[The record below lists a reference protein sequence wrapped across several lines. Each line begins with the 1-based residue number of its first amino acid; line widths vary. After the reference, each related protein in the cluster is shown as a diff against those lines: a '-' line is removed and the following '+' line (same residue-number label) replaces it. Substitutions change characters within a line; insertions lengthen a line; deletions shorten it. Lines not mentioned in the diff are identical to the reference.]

1 MNSPT
6 GNLIATLEFRHLQM
20 LVALDEHRSVSKVAE
35 HLNVSQPAVSK
46 ALNALEA
53 ELNVELFKRTIRGME
68 PTARGVSLINHA
80 RDILAEMN
88 KAHDELQH
96 IRAGRVAKLSM
107 GVLPAAASILVP
119 QFIQRIESNSVGV
132 SIRVQEGTTNALLT
146 QLRADELDFV
156 LGSLSHTSHT
166 ILSADLA
173 THFLYED
180 PVTTVVRIGHPLLER
195 CQIAWEDIAQYSLL
209 LPPPKT
215 ITRAAIDEFFAQ
227 NQVVLP
233 RRHIDSVSNMT
244 NVGILRATDAVG
256 FISQALA
263 NRFVDLK
270 LLAKL
275 PFVLPNI
282 SLQMALI
289 WQPRR
294 EREDLM
300 RRVCAIFDDIVA
312 THILA

>member
-1 MNSPT
+1 MNSFQ
-6 GNLIATLEFRHLQM
+6 GNLVAKLEFRHLQM

-46 ALNALEA
+46 ALTALET

-68 PTARGVSLINHA
+68 PTARGVSLISHA

-96 IRAGRVAKLSM
+96 IREGRVAKLSM

-119 QFIQRIESNSVGV
+119 SFIQRVEASSVGA
-132 SIRVQEGTTNALLT
+132 SIRVEEGTTTTLLPK
-146 QLRADELDFV
+146 LRSGELDFV
-156 LGSLSHTSHT
+156 LGNLSHSNAAGD
-166 ILSADLA
+166 LS
-173 THFLYED
+173 THFLYDD
-180 PVTTVVRIGHPLLER
+180 PITTVVRIDHPLLR
-195 CQIAWEDIAQYSLL
+195 LSQPQWEDIAQFPLL
-209 LPPPKT
+209 LPPPRT

-227 NQVVLP
+227 HNMTLP

-244 NVGILRATDAVG
+244 NIGILRATDAVG
-256 FISQALA
+256 FVSNALA
-263 NRFVDLK
+263 NRFVDLQ
-270 LLAKL
+270 LLVKL

-282 SLQMALI
+282 SLQMGLI
-289 WQPRR
+289 WQPSR

-300 RRVCAIFDDIVA
+300 RRVSSLFDDIVA
-312 THILA
+312 THRRD

>member
-1 MNSPT
+1 MTFSN
-6 GNLIATLEFRHLQM
+6 GNLVAKLEFRHLQM

-46 ALNALEA
+46 ALTALEA

-68 PTARGVSLINHA
+68 PTARGTSLISHA
-80 RDILAEMN
+80 RDILHEMH

-96 IRAGRVAKLSM
+96 IREGRVAKLSM
-107 GVLPAAASILVP
+107 GVLPAAAALLVP
-119 QFIQRIESNSVGV
+119 QFIQRIEATSVGA
-132 SIRVQEGTTNALLT
+132 SIRVEEGTTSALLPK
-146 QLRADELDFV
+146 LRSGELDFII
-156 LGSLSHTSHT
+156 GNLSHS
-166 ILSADLA
+166 SAASDLA
-173 THFLYED
+173 TRALYED
-180 PVTTVVRIGHPLLER
+180 PITSVVRVDHPLLR
-195 CQIAWEDIAQYSLL
+195 MPRITWEDVAQYPLL

-227 NQVVLP
+227 NDITLP

-244 NVGILRATDAVG
+244 NIGILRVTDAVG
-256 FISQALA
+256 VLSNALA

-270 LLAKL
+270 LIAKL

-282 SLQMALI
+282 SLQMGLI
-289 WQPRR
+289 WQPSR

-300 RRVCAIFDDIVA
+300 RRVCAVFDEIVA
-312 THILA
+312 TQPSLRT